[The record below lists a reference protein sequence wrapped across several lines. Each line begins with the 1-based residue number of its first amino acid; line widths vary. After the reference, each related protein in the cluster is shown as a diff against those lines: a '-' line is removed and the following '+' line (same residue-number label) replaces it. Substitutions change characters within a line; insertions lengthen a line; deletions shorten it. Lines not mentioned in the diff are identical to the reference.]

1 MVNIEVKSVYNRFLK
16 RQEPLTKVINVFC
29 NGVPQQPFQIV
40 VGVGYVS
47 MGLTGSENYLTLRGG
62 ISTLHRCDIAVVLTH
77 SGHMKMLKNRNGRDS
92 ITNDFSIRLTILESL
107 MTYGFNETD
116 ACIILGTFNGVVK
129 EFIGPQPMIK
139 YRITKHKLV

>member
-1 MVNIEVKSVYNRFLK
+1 
-16 RQEPLTKVINVFC
+16 
-29 NGVPQQPFQIV
+29 
-40 VGVGYVS
+40 
-47 MGLTGSENYLTLRGG
+47 
-62 ISTLHRCDIAVVLTH
+62 
-77 SGHMKMLKNRNGRDS
+77 MKMLKNRNGRDS